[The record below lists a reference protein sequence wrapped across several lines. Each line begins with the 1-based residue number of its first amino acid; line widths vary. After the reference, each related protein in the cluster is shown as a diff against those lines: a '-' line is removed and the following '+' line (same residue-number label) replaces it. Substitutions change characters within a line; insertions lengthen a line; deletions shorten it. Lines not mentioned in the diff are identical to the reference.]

1 VTSSRSE
8 IPPKPVALFAL
19 HALVLALL
27 LGWWP
32 TPRALYP
39 GWLHAQGNALFGSQG
54 VVLRPAPPERYEAR
68 DSLMEG
74 FDPDA
79 QDPRWRVRFDAIDI
93 GYWPSAVLLALLLAT
108 PLSARRRL
116 LGVIAGLV
124 WIDALALGRLAVE
137 VLHATAEVESGAPG
151 AGRAE
156 GMLLLLRTSSE
167 VLNSNIVTIAALL
180 LAWVAVASPRQALEL
195 GGLQRLLGLTGRRG
209 S

>member
-1 VTSSRSE
+1 VTSSRAE

-19 HALVLALL
+19 HALALALL

-39 GWLHAQGNALFGSQG
+39 ELLYAQGNAIFAGAR
-54 VVLRPAPPERYEAR
+54 LRAAPPERYETR

-74 FDPDA
+74 FAPDSGEL
-79 QDPRWRVRFDAIDI
+79 RWRVRFDAINV

-108 PLSARRRL
+108 PLPARRRS
-116 LGVIAGLV
+116 LGVVGGLL

-151 AGRAE
+151 AAGAA
-156 GMLLLLRTSSE
+156 GTLLLLRTSSE
-167 VLNSNIVTIAALL
+167 VLNSNIVTIAAVLL
-180 LAWVAVASPRQALEL
+180 GWVAVASPRRTLEL
-195 GGLQRLLGLTGRRG
+195 GGLERLLGLSRRRA